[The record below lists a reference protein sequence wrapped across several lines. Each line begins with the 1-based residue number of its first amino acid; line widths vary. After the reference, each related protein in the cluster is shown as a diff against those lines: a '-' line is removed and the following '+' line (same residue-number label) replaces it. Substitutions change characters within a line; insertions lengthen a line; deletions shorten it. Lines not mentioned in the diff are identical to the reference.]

1 MTLRT
6 LLFKLFNPFAYNT
19 LLFVL
24 TFLLFCPGHFLAQD
38 QSVISGKLS
47 NPERLSLDSL
57 INWLEENATE
67 SIEIF
72 EPVLMVA
79 LEKAYQENDPAKLG
93 DTHSRIADWHANG
106 YYPSDS
112 VLFHSQKALEF
123 YRQDKDS
130 LAIANALKTIS
141 IDYINVADN
150 KSSLSAILESID
162 LFEKLHNQ
170 EGLAGAYRNIST
182 LYTKTEEPH
191 KAISYAN
198 KAIEIY
204 EKTESYSP
212 LAITYL
218 NLIESY
224 NNIGK
229 HEQAIES
236 AETCINII
244 NTKAP
249 DNIFVAVRAYAF
261 RHDVYIKLKDYDK
274 ALADAQKAWQ
284 ITSDAV
290 GKKRA
295 EPYRLEIGNALLK
308 MGRHKE
314 ALDHLE
320 IAVNAYLSNGSS
332 NYSQPHT
339 WLGECYKALGM
350 YEKAIAQQELAYD
363 IERKMLEEKVENLES
378 EGIIKYES
386 GKKDQEIALQDQ
398 QLKQKSRIQ
407 ALILTI
413 ASLLSLML
421 VLLYRNFVKNRKITK
436 ELEKKNSENELLLK
450 EIHHRVKNNLQ
461 TISSLLNLQSESIKD
476 DAAYDAVQESKNRV
490 ASMALIHQKLY
501 QGENLAAVEMKDY
514 FMTISKAIKESFGEK
529 ARNIDL
535 QIEMPELE
543 LDVDTAVPIG
553 LITNELLTNALKHAF
568 IKKASGNIQISLKRN
583 EAELELKIQDNGNGH
598 TTASISDEQGFGTLL
613 VQLLT
618 AQLGGQ
624 LQKTSNNGTTI
635 VLKFQ
640 EQEKSAA

>member
-24 TFLLFCPGHFLAQD
+24 TFLLFCPGHYLAQD